1 MKMAGTSPGQHA
13 WISSQALLIHF
24 VPRSM
29 DDFLAP
35 ITAYVVSCLSTLFD
49 LYTQSKLH
57 VGAICVILI
66 LILSKT
72 YLEIKLLSLK
82 RQTSTESSLCFAQ
95 FLLQL
100 F

>member
-1 MKMAGTSPGQHA
+1 MAGTSPGQHA

-82 RQTSTESSLCFAQ
+82 RQT
-95 FLLQL
+95 
-100 F
+100 